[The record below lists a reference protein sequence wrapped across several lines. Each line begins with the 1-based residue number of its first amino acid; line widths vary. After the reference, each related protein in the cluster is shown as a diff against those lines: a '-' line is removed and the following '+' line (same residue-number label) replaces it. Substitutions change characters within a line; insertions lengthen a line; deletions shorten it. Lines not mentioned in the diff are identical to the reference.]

1 MDTDGLRKELLVI
14 DSLVKDNIIPEEEG
28 KLLKQDLIKKYRTEF
43 VSSPKK
49 ELPNDIAHIPGRLVG
64 GIIKACGNIN
74 GARCAG
80 VSPEQIEADKSRPK
94 RNPTTTDNLPEIYRY

>member
-1 MDTDGLRKELLVI
+1 MDTDGLRKELLVV

-64 GIIKACGNIN
+64 GIIKVCSSIN

-80 VSPEQIEADKSRPK
+80 VSPEQIEADKSRTK
-94 RNPTTTDNLPEIYRY
+94 RNPTTTDDLPEIYRY